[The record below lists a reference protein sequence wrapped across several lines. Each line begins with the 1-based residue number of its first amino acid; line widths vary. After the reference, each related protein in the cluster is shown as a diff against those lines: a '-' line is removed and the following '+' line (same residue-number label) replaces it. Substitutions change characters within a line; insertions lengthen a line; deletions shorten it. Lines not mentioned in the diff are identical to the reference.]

1 MWSSVAPAAVT
12 RFTASADI
20 EGLLAHGAV
29 RVTGLSMPHDEA
41 TSESAVSELV
51 EFLRAQ
57 FPSASIQVVASSKV
71 PPPPTEPHLD
81 SPGL

>member
-1 MWSSVAPAAVT
+1 
-12 RFTASADI
+12 
-20 EGLLAHGAV
+20 
-29 RVTGLSMPHDEA
+29 MPHDEA